1 MNQIIYPSAFAGSF
15 KAPPSKSYLQRAIA
29 IAAMANH
36 AVEIDGYAPSKDVDA
51 AIAIAQNLGAE
62 VDIHPQKIILKGNF
76 SVTKIAAIYG
86 GEAGLSARMFA
97 PIAALK
103 EEKINITGEG
113 SLLKRPM
120 HMVIDAL
127 QQLGKSVNS
136 NNGFLPLEISGK
148 LIPQSI
154 QIDASESSQLLTGLL
169 IALPFANGNSEIK
182 VAQLNSIPYIQM
194 TLDIL
199 QQFGIK
205 IQHTNF
211 QHFFIE
217 GNQRVKAVNYTV
229 EGDWSGAAFHLVAAA
244 IAGRVSIE
252 GLQKNSAQAD
262 KAILQALEQ
271 VGASIYWL
279 NENSVEIHKNKLQA
293 FEFDATHCP
302 DLFPPLA
309 ALAANCKGISKVK
322 GVKRLLHKES
332 NRALSIQSEL
342 QKFGIHVE
350 LKNDEMWI
358 DGGNISG
365 GKIHS
370 HNDHRIAMMAAVLA
384 LNANAPV
391 EIEEAEA
398 IQKSYPAFFDD
409 FISCQKNRNKS

>member
-1 MNQIIYPSAFAGSF
+1 MKQIIYPSAFTGSI

-62 VDIHPQKIILKGNF
+62 VEIHHQKIIVKGNF
-76 SVTKIAAIYG
+76 NAAKISVIHC

-103 EEKINITGEG
+103 EEKINIMGEG

-127 QQLGKSVNS
+127 LQLGKSVNS

-154 QIDASESSQLLTGLL
+154 HIDASESSQLLTGLL

-182 VAQLNSIPYIQM
+182 VTPLNSIPYIQM

-199 QQFGIK
+199 QQFGIN

-217 GNQRVKAVNYTV
+217 GNQTVKASSYST

-244 IAGRVSIE
+244 IAGKATIK
-252 GLQKNSAQAD
+252 GLHKNSAQAD
-262 KAILQALEQ
+262 KAILQVLEQ
-271 VGASIYWL
+271 VGASIHWQ
-279 NENSVEIHKNKLQA
+279 NENSLEIQKNKLQA

-309 ALAANCKGISKVK
+309 ALAANCNGLSKIK

-342 QKFGIHVE
+342 QKLG
-350 LKNDEMWI
+350 LKVTLQADEMWI
-358 DGGNISG
+358 YGGNVSG

-370 HNDHRIAMMAAVLA
+370 HNDHRIAMMGAVLA

-409 FISCQKNRNKS
+409 FSVCQRK

>member
-1 MNQIIYPSAFAGSF
+1 M
-15 KAPPSKSYLQRAIA
+15 
-29 IAAMANH
+29 
-36 AVEIDGYAPSKDVDA
+36 
-51 AIAIAQNLGAE
+51 
-62 VDIHPQKIILKGNF
+62 
-76 SVTKIAAIYG
+76 
-86 GEAGLSARMFA
+86 
-97 PIAALK
+97 
-103 EEKINITGEG
+103 
-113 SLLKRPM
+113 
-120 HMVIDAL
+120 
-127 QQLGKSVNS
+127 
-136 NNGFLPLEISGK
+136 
-148 LIPQSI
+148 
-154 QIDASESSQLLTGLL
+154 
-169 IALPFANGNSEIK
+169 
-182 VAQLNSIPYIQM
+182 
-194 TLDIL
+194 
-199 QQFGIK
+199 
-205 IQHTNF
+205 
-211 QHFFIE
+211 
-217 GNQRVKAVNYTV
+217 
-229 EGDWSGAAFHLVAAA
+229 
-244 IAGRVSIE
+244 
-252 GLQKNSAQAD
+252 
-262 KAILQALEQ
+262 
-271 VGASIYWL
+271 GASIYWL

>member
-1 MNQIIYPSAFAGSF
+1 MNQIIYPSVFEGSI

-29 IAAMANH
+29 IAVMANH
-36 AVEIDGYAPSKDVDA
+36 AMEIDGYAPSKDVDA
-51 AIAIAQNLGAE
+51 AIAIAKNLGAE
-62 VDIHPQKIILKGNF
+62 VEIHPQKIILKGNF
-76 SVTKIAAIYG
+76 NVAKTSAIHC
-86 GEAGLSARMFA
+86 GESGLSARMFA

-103 EEKINITGEG
+103 EENINITGEG

-120 HMVIDAL
+120 YMIIDAL

-136 NNGFLPLEISGK
+136 QKGFLPLKISGK
-148 LIPQSI
+148 LITQTI
-154 QIDASESSQLLTGLL
+154 HIDASESSQLLTGLL
-169 IALPFANGNSEIK
+169 MALPFANGNSEII
-182 VAQLNSIPYIQM
+182 VVRLNSIPYIQM

-199 QQFGIK
+199 QQLGIK

-217 GNQRVKAVNYTV
+217 GNQRVKARSYIA

-244 IAGRVSIE
+244 IAGKVNIE
-252 GLQKNSAQAD
+252 GLHKNTLQAD
-262 KAILQALEQ
+262 KAILQVLEK
-271 VGASIYWL
+271 VGANIHWL
-279 NENSVEIHKNKLQA
+279 NENSVQIQKNKLQA

-309 ALAANCKGISKVK
+309 ALAANCYGLSKIKGI
-322 GVKRLLHKES
+322 KRLLHKES
-332 NRALSIQSEL
+332 NRALSIQLEL
-342 QKFGIHVE
+342 QKLGIHVE
-350 LKNDEMWI
+350 LNNDEMCI

-365 GKIHS
+365 GKIYS

-391 EIEEAEA
+391 EIEDAEA
-398 IQKSYPAFFDD
+398 IQKSYPAFLDD
-409 FISCQKNRNKS
+409 FISCQKNRLKA

>member
-1 MNQIIYPSAFAGSF
+1 MNQVIYPSAFTGSI

-36 AVEIDGYAPSKDVDA
+36 PVEIDGYAPSKDVDA

-62 VDIHPQKIILKGNF
+62 LKINQDKIVVKGNF
-76 SVTKIAAIYG
+76 SVVKISAIHC

-103 EEKINITGEG
+103 EEKISITGEG

-127 QQLGKSVNS
+127 KKLGKTIIS
-136 NNGFLPLEISGK
+136 NKGFLPLEISGK

-182 VAQLNSIPYIQM
+182 IAQLNSIPYIQM

-205 IQHTNF
+205 IHNNNF

-217 GNQRVKAVNYTV
+217 GNQRVKAGNYNV

-244 IAGRVSIE
+244 IAGSVSLE
-252 GLQKNSAQAD
+252 GLHKNSAQAD
-262 KAILQALEQ
+262 KAILQVLEQ
-271 VGASIYWL
+271 VGANIYWL
-279 NENSVEIHKNKLQA
+279 NENSLEIQKNKLQA

-309 ALAANCKGISKVK
+309 ALAANCKGISKIK

-342 QKFGIHVE
+342 QKLGVNVE

-358 DGGNISG
+358 YGGNISG
-365 GKIHS
+365 GKINS

-391 EIEEAEA
+391 EIQEAEA

-409 FISCQKNRNKS
+409 FSACQKI